1 MSTLAVALGMTA
13 CSGSG
18 ESDELLVYNAQHESL
33 TKEWIDAFTK
43 ETGIKVTYRQ
53 GGDTELG
60 NQLVAEGDA
69 SPADVFLTE
78 NSPAMA
84 AVEKAGLFA
93 DLDSDTLDQVP
104 AQYRPATGKWT
115 GVAAR
120 STVFV
125 YNKTKAAARSAAEVD
140 AGPAAARME
149 RPVGRRAGQGGL
161 PGHRLGAACNSK
173 GEPATAQ
180 WLAGMKANAKI
191 YNDNIATMKAV
202 NAGEVDGGIIYHYY
216 WFRDQAN
223 TKEGSGN
230 TALHYFKN
238 DDPGAF
244 VSLSGGGVLKSS
256 KKAEQA
262 QQFIKFVTGKAGQEV
277 LEKGTSF
284 EYPVASG
291 VSRESGSAAAGLAA
305 GAQGRPVDAGRAEGD
320 RSDDEGGLVVGGRSR
335 TESSRA
341 PRHRFRGRSRPP
353 VPVRWFRPRSR
364 YWSPPRASR
373 SVTWCGAR
381 CRVGLDPRLR
391 TGVPPSGRRAAGQH
405 RRPCRRHRA
414 AVRGDR
420 CRGGLAGGADGPARP
435 GLVASVVRCAACR
448 SGLRQ
453 QLRVGRCDPVAA
465 RSVGG
470 CA

>member
-1 MSTLAVALGMTA
+1 MRPRWRRIVALVSALAVVAGATA
-13 CSGSG
+13 CSS
-18 ESDELLVYNAQHESL
+18 SSDNDELLIYNAQHESL

-60 NQLVAEGDA
+60 NQLVAEGEA

-93 DLDSDTLDQVP
+93 DLNADTLNQVP

-125 YNKTKAAARSAAEVD
+125 YNKSKLQPDQLPKSLLDLEQPAWKGRWGGAPAKADFQAIVSALL
-140 AGPAAARME
+140 
-149 RPVGRRAGQGGL
+149 QL
-161 PGHRLGAACNSK
+161 K
-173 GEPATAQ
+173 GEQATAQ
-180 WLAGMKANAKI
+180 WLAGMKTNAVI

-216 WFRDQAN
+216 WFRDQAE

-230 TALHYFKN
+230 TELHYFRN
-238 DDPGAF
+238 QDPGAF

-256 KKAEQA
+256 KKPEQA
-262 QQFIKFVTGKAGQEV
+262 QQFLRFITGKAGQEV

-291 VSRESGSAAAGLAA
+291 VPANPALPPLDSLAAPAIDPSTLDAQKVTDLMTKAGL
-305 GAQGRPVDAGRAEGD
+305 
-320 RSDDEGGLVVGGRSR
+320 L
-335 TESSRA
+335 
-341 PRHRFRGRSRPP
+341 
-353 VPVRWFRPRSR
+353 
-364 YWSPPRASR
+364 
-373 SVTWCGAR
+373 
-381 CRVGLDPRLR
+381 
-391 TGVPPSGRRAAGQH
+391 
-405 RRPCRRHRA
+405 
-414 AVRGDR
+414 
-420 CRGGLAGGADGPARP
+420 
-435 GLVASVVRCAACR
+435 
-448 SGLRQ
+448 
-453 QLRVGRCDPVAA
+453 
-465 RSVGG
+465 
-470 CA
+470 